1 MNTIQ
6 ATAALHLE
14 RKRTPDPTRDARFF
28 LAMSIACAVGVFL
41 GFARTY
47 YLRTYFASRALSL
60 LFQIHG
66 AVFTAWMI
74 YFVAQTALIADRR
87 IFLHRRLGY
96 AGAVLASAMVLLGTA
111 VVYSASKYVH
121 FRQNPFTHNPEGTF
135 FFSLVDILLF
145 AVFVSAGFYFRR
157 NRQVHQRFM
166 LVATVCPLMPSA
178 FARLPISGHLVALV
192 NVLVF
197 PFRSSRPALRLAYAS
212 PYSPSLPLESVAFL
226 LHRAARPDARRQQ
239 RSLVWS
245 GSLVTSVGVVERNV

>member
-121 FRQNPFTHNPEGTF
+121 FRRNPFTHNPEGTF

-157 NRQVHQRFM
+157 NRQVHQRLM
-166 LVATVCPLMPSA
+166 LMAMVCPLMPSA
-178 FARLPISGHLVALV
+178 FARLPITGHLVALV

-197 PFRSSRPALRLAYAS
+197 LFVLAG
-212 PYSPSLPLESVAFL
+212 PLYDL
-226 LHRAARPDARRQQ
+226 LTLHRIHRAYLWSLLLFFLTVPPVRMLVGNSAA
-239 RSLVWS
+239 WY
-245 GSLVTSVGVVERNV
+245 GVGHWLLR